1 MEKWTTTQKMI
12 WLRGNPATGGGGNP
26 EVDLTVTGH
35 PPLTLPNA
43 TAKPLVK
50 LTQYG
55 NTWIDM
61 DETPTPTSPKTL
73 VCNAGGTY
81 FEDMELGDDYKR
93 LKGIKFDGN
102 TYYQVPDLYSQGWD
116 TVMFSMSVEAAC
128 NVFGCYTTPDA
139 QNNYSLYVSTASN
152 AKYLRYNGGTYK
164 SQFSSSTFG
173 TRYDITI
180 SPYGSSGM
188 PTGQDDTWDEAEF
201 ESSTEMCIG
210 TTSPTATSAKFKGN
224 MYGNFVVNGAFL
236 GIPVERV
243 SDGKIGYFDTYNWN
257 FIEPV
262 GSNPESLGYDLSQ
275 YKLYWYNISE
285 RISLNNG
292 TPKWLSSPLLS
303 AGNVKDDYE
312 FVSGVKTTR
321 TNYRFLNGDESY
333 STSSTYGAAVVISS
347 AANTW
352 NANSDCTPVCSH
364 FVGLPR
370 VSTGA
375 QADGTCFFDIAGN
388 FCFRTSMSAADF
400 KAWVTAQFEAG
411 TPVILV
417 YAKATPSTENF
428 TPWAPTLEQG
438 TNTIAVTNT
447 NASKVTFEAVYKGKA
462 G

>member
-1 MEKWTTTQKMI
+1 M
-12 WLRGNPATGGGGNP
+12 WLRGSTGGGGSP

-61 DETPTPTSPKTL
+61 DETPTPSSPKEI
-73 VCNAGGTY
+73 VCNSGGTY
-81 FEDMELGDDYKR
+81 FEDGQIEEGYKR
-93 LKGIKFDGN
+93 IKGIKFDGD
-102 TYYQVPDLYSQGWD
+102 TYYIVPDLYLHGYD
-116 TVMFSMSVEAAC
+116 TVMFSMSVEAAG
-128 NVFGCYTTPDA
+128 NVFGCYTTTNA
-139 QNNYSLYVSTASN
+139 QNNYSLYVSTAAN

-164 SQFSSSTFG
+164 SQFPSSTFG

-210 TTSPTATSAKFKGN
+210 TTSPTATSSKFKGN
-224 MYGNFVVNGAFL
+224 MYGNFVVDGAFY

-243 SDGKIGYFDTYNWN
+243 SDGKIGYFNTYSWS

-262 GSNPESLGYDLSQ
+262 GDNPESLGYDKSHYSLTWASNSEGF
-275 YKLYWYNISE
+275 KLND
-285 RISLNNG
+285 G
-292 TPKWLSSPLLS
+292 TTKWMSSPLLS
-303 AGNVKDDYE
+303 AGDIKDD
-312 FVSGVKTTR
+312 FDLVSGVR
-321 TNYRFLNGDESY
+321 TFRTAYRFLNGEESY
-333 STSSTYGAAVVISS
+333 STSSAYGVAVIIQS
-347 AANTW
+347 AESAW
-352 NANSDCTPVCSH
+352 SANSDCTPVCSH

-370 VSTGA
+370 VNSGT
-375 QADGTCFFDIAGN
+375 QADGTCFFDSAGN

-400 KAWVTAQFEAG
+400 KAWVTAQFDAG

-417 YAKATPSTENF
+417 YAKATPSTERF
-428 TPWAPTLEQG
+428 APWTPTLVQG
-438 TNTIAVTNT
+438 TNTITVSNV
-447 NASKVTFEAVYKGKA
+447 NANKITLEAVYKGKA
-462 G
+462 E